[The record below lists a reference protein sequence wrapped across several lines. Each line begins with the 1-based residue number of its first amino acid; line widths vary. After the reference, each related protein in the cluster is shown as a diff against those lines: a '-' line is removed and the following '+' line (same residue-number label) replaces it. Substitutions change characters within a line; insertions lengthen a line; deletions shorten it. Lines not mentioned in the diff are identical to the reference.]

1 MTTAAA
7 ETGKLRETVAEA
19 RKLRETAQAGRGI
32 EKV

>member
-7 ETGKLRETVAEA
+7 ETGKLRETAAEA
-19 RKLRETAQAGRGI
+19 GKLSETAQAGRGI